1 MTTQCSNGEGHGFFK
16 GGRGLRQGDPISPYL
31 CKELKL
37 SHMCFADDLLVLC
50 KDIHWASVYLLPNSV
65 INDLDKL
72 FKGFLWNYGN
82 STQDAVKEHVCK
94 RNLYDARI
102 SDNVL
107 VADLLVDNNWKW
119 PNDWLSKFPVLNSI
133 NPPNIQKDKED
144 MVLSWNGVM
153 MKSSKLEEE
162 LFLKTLCLQWKYS
175 CNLKFSWEMYHK
187 VDASIVKGK
196 GLRGQCFGWNWFY
209 QYTDIEVR
217 LHLLRAEMK
226 SLDAPLL
233 LQTWFADEEMTTTV
247 VNNSL
252 FRTFFEKQ
260 KLTGLNF
267 MDWYR
272 NLRIV
277 LSVEDKL
284 PYLEQPIH
292 ALPVP
297 PAGQVTPPDVLAT
310 HSAWVKASKEIVRFM
325 LMTIDPE
332 IQKTLEHLGT
342 FDMLKELKTLYVQ
355 QAYQELLQTVR

>member
-1 MTTQCSNGEGHGFFK
+1 MFYDKWCSNGPLSKF
-16 GGRGLRQGDPISPYL
+16 IS
-31 CKELKL
+31 
-37 SHMCFADDLLVLC
+37 
-50 KDIHWASVYLLPNSV
+50 
-65 INDLDKL
+65 
-72 FKGFLWNYGN
+72 
-82 STQDAVKEHVCK
+82 K
-94 RNLYDARI
+94 RNQYDARI
-102 SDNVL
+102 NDNVL

-162 LFLKTLCLQWKYS
+162 L
-175 CNLKFSWEMYHK
+175 EMYHK

-196 GLRGQCFGWNWFY
+196 GLGRQCFGWNWFY

-233 LQTWFADEEMTTTV
+233 MQTWFADEEMNTIV
-247 VNNSL
+247 VNNFL

-260 KLTGLNF
+260 KLTELNF

-284 PYLEQPIH
+284 PYLEQPIL
-292 ALPVP
+292 ALPVS

-310 HSAWVKASKEIVRFM
+310 HSAWVKAFKEIVGLM
-325 LMTIDPE
+325 LMTMEP
-332 IQKTLEHLGT
+332 
-342 FDMLKELKTLYVQ
+342 
-355 QAYQELLQTVR
+355 